1 MVIPIAKAVTLIPV
15 TMNTMIPN
23 HWSRPQVLQVTHFLN
38 NPIIQR
44 RFQAFIPAGPLVCQ
58 GLLESPRVICSF
70 IRYFETYI
78 SERIDLTLLL
88 HYLISACEGEPAD
101 SIGHYVL
108 LGPKQ
113 GYT

>member
-1 MVIPIAKAVTLIPV
+1 MVISIVNAVTLIPV
-15 TMNTMIPN
+15 TMNTLITN

-70 IRYFETYI
+70 IRNFETYI
-78 SERIDLTLLL
+78 SERIDLT
-88 HYLISACEGEPAD
+88 
-101 SIGHYVL
+101 
-108 LGPKQ
+108 
-113 GYT
+113 